1 MCKNMRR
8 QIERRLYDWGFHVPE
23 VRGLALR
30 QIYMLMATVPCA
42 LMGKT
47 GLDIAVGVLLGTM
60 NFLALSKIVQELIF
74 MQKGA
79 VLIQLFSFY
88 GRLVLTALAFYLL
101 IAFTGASAIMLLL
114 GMSTVVLNILLWGM
128 AQFLGKTSKEA

>member
-1 MCKNMRR
+1 MRR

-60 NFLALSKIVQELIF
+60 NFLALGKIVQELIF

>member
-8 QIERRLYDWGFHVPE
+8 KIERRLYDWGFHVPE

-47 GLDIAVGVLLGTM
+47 GLDIAVGVLLGAM
-60 NFLALSKIVQELIF
+60 NFLALGKIVQELIF

>member
-8 QIERRLYDWGFHVPE
+8 KIERRLYDWGFHVPE

-47 GLDIAVGVLLGTM
+47 GLDIAVGVLLVTM
-60 NFLALSKIVQELIF
+60 NFLALGKIVQELIS

>member
-1 MCKNMRR
+1 M
-8 QIERRLYDWGFHVPE
+8 
-23 VRGLALR
+23 
-30 QIYMLMATVPCA
+30 
-42 LMGKT
+42 
-47 GLDIAVGVLLGTM
+47 VGVLLGTM
-60 NFLALSKIVQELIF
+60 NFLALGKIVQELIF

>member
-8 QIERRLYDWGFHVPE
+8 KIERRLYDWGFHVPE

-60 NFLALSKIVQELIF
+60 NFLALGKIVQELIF

>member
-1 MCKNMRR
+1 MRR
-8 QIERRLYDWGFHVPE
+8 KIERRLYDWGFHVPE

-47 GLDIAVGVLLGTM
+47 GLDIAVGVLLGAM
-60 NFLALSKIVQELIF
+60 NFLALGKIVQELIF

>member
-1 MCKNMRR
+1 MRR
-8 QIERRLYDWGFHVPE
+8 KIERRLYDWGFHVPE

-60 NFLALSKIVQELIF
+60 NFLALGKIVQELIF

-88 GRLVLTALAFYLL
+88 GWLVLTALAFYLL

>member
-1 MCKNMRR
+1 MRR
-8 QIERRLYDWGFHVPE
+8 KIERRLYDWGFHVPE
-23 VRGLALR
+23 VRELALR

-60 NFLALSKIVQELIF
+60 NFLALGKIVQELIF

>member
-60 NFLALSKIVQELIF
+60 NFLALGKIVQELIF

>member
-8 QIERRLYDWGFHVPE
+8 KIERRLYDWGFHVPE

-60 NFLALSKIVQELIF
+60 NFLALGKIVQELIS

>member
-1 MCKNMRR
+1 MRR
-8 QIERRLYDWGFHVPE
+8 KIERRLYDWGFHVPE

-30 QIYMLMATVPCA
+30 QIYMLMATLPCA

-60 NFLALSKIVQELIF
+60 NFLALGKIVQELVF

>member
-8 QIERRLYDWGFHVPE
+8 KIERRLYDWGFHVPE
-23 VRGLALR
+23 VRGLALH

-60 NFLALSKIVQELIF
+60 NFLALGKIVQELIF

>member
-8 QIERRLYDWGFHVPE
+8 KIERRLYDWGFHVPE

-30 QIYMLMATVPCA
+30 QIYMLMATLPCA
-42 LMGKT
+42 FMGKT
-47 GLDIAVGVLLGTM
+47 GLDIAVGVLLGTV
-60 NFLALSKIVQELIF
+60 NFLALGKIVQELVS

-101 IAFTGASAIMLLL
+101 IVFTGASAVMLLL
-114 GMSTVVLNILLWGM
+114 GMSTVVINILLWGM
-128 AQFLGKTSKEA
+128 AQFLGKTFKEA

>member
-1 MCKNMRR
+1 MRR
-8 QIERRLYDWGFHVPE
+8 KIERRLYDWGFHVPE

-60 NFLALSKIVQELIF
+60 NFLALGKIVQELIS

>member
-1 MCKNMRR
+1 MRR
-8 QIERRLYDWGFHVPE
+8 KIERRLYDWGFHVPE

-60 NFLALSKIVQELIF
+60 NFLALGKIVQELIF

>member
-8 QIERRLYDWGFHVPE
+8 KIERRLYDWGFHVPE

-60 NFLALSKIVQELIF
+60 NFLALGKIVQELIS

-101 IAFTGASAIMLLL
+101 IAFTGA
-114 GMSTVVLNILLWGM
+114 
-128 AQFLGKTSKEA
+128 

>member
-1 MCKNMRR
+1 MLFRS
-8 QIERRLYDWGFHVPE
+8 LYDWGFHVPE

-60 NFLALSKIVQELIF
+60 NFLALGKIVQELIF